1 MTSQPAELHLS
12 WFLQPTAK
20 VADRPVV
27 VTGVFDLLHVG
38 HVRFLTEVH
47 GRGRP
52 VFIGIEDDA
61 RVRAWKGPQRPVNPA
76 RVRAEVLAA
85 LKVIDAVFVI
95 SGDPSN
101 STSEH
106 YLPLLAELHPAAIA
120 FTAGDRYAD
129 AKRFS
134 ARALRAEAWE
144 FPHIDG
150 ISTTTLIRRLSKPL
164 GGPSTNSRGREDGR

>member
-1 MTSQPAELHLS
+1 MTSEPAELHLS
-12 WFLQPTAK
+12 WFLHPRATVTQ
-20 VADRPVV
+20 RPVV

-38 HVRFLTEVH
+38 HIRFLTEVH
-47 GRGRP
+47 RRGRP
-52 VFIGIEDDA
+52 LFIGIEDDA

-76 RVRAEVLAA
+76 GSRAEVLAA

-120 FTAGDRYAD
+120 FTKGDRYAD

-134 ARALRAEAWE
+134 ASALRAEAWE

-150 ISTTTLIRRLSKPL
+150 ISTTTLIRRLSESS
-164 GGPSTNSRGREDGR
+164 GGPSTNSPGRAAGC